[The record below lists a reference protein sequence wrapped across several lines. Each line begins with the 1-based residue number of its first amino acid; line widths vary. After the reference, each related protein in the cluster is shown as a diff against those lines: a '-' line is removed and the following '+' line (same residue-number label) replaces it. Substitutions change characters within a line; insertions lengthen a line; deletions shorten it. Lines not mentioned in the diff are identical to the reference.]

1 MGKTNSKM
9 KILILSLGGVFGAS
23 RREHVE
29 HVEHMNG
36 IIDEDQTK
44 ELREME
50 PEKAKAFIE
59 KLFVKIDKNQ
69 SGKIEKTETINWIRE
84 LEENYIKRDS
94 IEEFKA
100 FDSNGDR
107 FITFEEIRKLDQIP
121 NDDKNSE
128 YRKAVHKFGMCDK
141 NKDTKLSES
150 EFEGFLHPQ
159 FFEHTRGIYVQ
170 ENFEAFDQNSDHK
183 IDAKE
188 FLREHLR
195 IDPESNEEDELE
207 AFSDIDGD
215 SNGHIDMAEM
225 QRWLYPSDYDPAE
238 TEFHHLLTEA
248 DTDMDGRLSKDEILE
263 NYHVLLES
271 EATRWG
277 AMGHEEL

>member
-1 MGKTNSKM
+1 
-9 KILILSLGGVFGAS
+9 
-23 RREHVE
+23 
-29 HVEHMNG
+29 
-36 IIDEDQTK
+36 
-44 ELREME
+44 ME

-107 FITFEEIRKLDQIP
+107 FITFEGKTLMDFSSRESNIFTKYRGLWTAAKNWLFSNQNFLEIRKLDQIP

-141 NKDTKLSES
+141 NKDTRLSES

-195 IDPESNEEDELE
+195 
-207 AFSDIDGD
+207 F
-215 SNGHIDMAEM
+215 
-225 QRWLYPSDYDPAE
+225 
-238 TEFHHLLTEA
+238 
-248 DTDMDGRLSKDEILE
+248 
-263 NYHVLLES
+263 VLVS
-271 EATRWG
+271 IF
-277 AMGHEEL
+277 